1 MAFSRLGW
9 AVHLVKTF
17 IWHQFLVSVQAQKQI
32 LRLAVLAQDDGVK
45 LAQDDGV
52 KLAQDDGVK
61 LALVV
66 GVKLSQDDGPA
77 VCHI

>member
-45 LAQDDGV
+45 LAQDDRLGSR
-52 KLAQDDGVK
+52 DDRLGSRDDR
-61 LALVV
+61 LGSRDDRLGSRDVV
-66 GVKLSQDDGPA
+66 V
-77 VCHI
+77 